1 MEIYAVI
8 DTNVVLSAMLSHN
21 PQAATVHVVRAII
34 EGKIIPLYNLE
45 ILSEY
50 SDVLHRP
57 QFKLKED
64 DVIRMVNNIINR
76 GQLAERVHL
85 DDNEVR
91 DPKDVVFY
99 EVALSKDGAYVVT
112 GNIKDFPRKPIVVTP
127 AEMIT
132 ILENLGLIE
141 KNTMIQ

>member
-1 MEIYAVI
+1 MDIYAVI

-21 PQAATVHVVRAII
+21 PQSATVRILRAII
-34 EGKIIPLYNLE
+34 DWKIIPLYNYE

-57 QFKLKED
+57 QFRLKED
-64 DVIRMVNNIINR
+64 DVVRMVNNIIKR
-76 GQLAERVHL
+76 GQLAERVL
-85 DDNEVR
+85 IEDNEVK

-99 EVALSKDGAYVVT
+99 EVALSKEGAYVVT

-127 AEMIT
+127 AEMIA
-132 ILENLGLIE
+132 ILEDYGLIE
-141 KNTMIQ
+141 KNIKQ